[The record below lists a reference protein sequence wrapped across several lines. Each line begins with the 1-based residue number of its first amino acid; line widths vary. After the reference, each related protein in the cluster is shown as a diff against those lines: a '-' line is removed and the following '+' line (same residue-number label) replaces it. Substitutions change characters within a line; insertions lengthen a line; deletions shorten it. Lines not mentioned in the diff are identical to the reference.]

1 MPANF
6 PNMRTSGLFSA
17 PKRAKLIDWAVVNGN
32 VGTPH
37 WIRVTVYKC
46 PAGAVKTVIAG
57 PTAVYLSP
65 SFTTHLSVP
74 LTAACKSDYYEV
86 VIEDEDLNMHPCVQ
100 LFHKYPNEVIEG
112 SLIPS
117 GDFVQTQA

>member
-1 MPANF
+1 MPAKIKRIGVSRAVLKVVIPGPPPPPIPSSF
-6 PNMRTSGLFSA
+6 PNKRTSGVLEA
-17 PKRAKLIDWAVVNGN
+17 PKDAKLIDWAVVNGN

-65 SFTTHLSVP
+65 SFIAHLWVP
-74 LTAACKSDYYEV
+74 LTAGCKSDYYEV
-86 VIEDEDLNMHPCVQ
+86 VIEDDDLN
-100 LFHKYPNEVIEG
+100 
-112 SLIPS
+112 
-117 GDFVQTQA
+117 